1 MKACISFA
9 TNSKVIRENLTA
21 DQNVSNIHYLSEA
34 LTSKVEESADFD
46 PEHKVWAKKKK
57 EAKKKKVLAY
67 IRGLRPHCQAAA
79 DAMSSNDLQAYTMS
93 L

>member
-1 MKACISFA
+1 MNITPTVFYLKACISFA

-34 LTSKVEESADFD
+34 LTSIQNTNEQR
-46 PEHKVWAKKKK
+46 KKRS
-57 EAKKKKVLAY
+57 KKKKVLAY
-67 IRGLRPHCQAAA
+67 IRGLRPHCLAAA
-79 DAMSSNDLQAYTMS
+79 RTMSANDLQAYTMS